1 MDYSRALFS
10 TDLPSIK
17 SGSCVCWPGLLRFT
31 WYRSCLGSS
40 WLVEV
45 VVPDGSVNCF
55 SSLLSSPRQLYSLI
69 VQTLAPIVYGFV
81 PMQPHLLG
89 AVGLYATISQLDA
102 LSLICLPGWICILY
116 LRSLLCSLIHLFY
129 PGTSTLELLPRFCVL
144 SNYCCP
150 AIVGGIYPCHYC
162 DPCVCKLSLSPA
174 IVAIY
179 NPSTQSA
186 IVSVHWWSL
195 LDSGL
200 PFTLQLLRVL
210 YVECFLGLSFVS
222 CSIKAMFTGW
232 WAD

>member
-1 MDYSRALFS
+1 MYYPHPFYLIVLMDFLRDFYL
-10 TDLPSIK
+10 TDLQSIK
-17 SGSCVCWPGLLRFT
+17 YSSYVCWTGFLRFP
-31 WYRSCLGSS
+31 WFRIYLGSS

-55 SSLLSSPRQLYSLI
+55 SSLLSSPRKLYSLI
-69 VQTLAPIVYGFV
+69 VRPLAPIVYGFV

-116 LRSLLCSLIHLFY
+116 LRSLMCSLIHLFY

-179 NPSTQSA
+179 NPST
-186 IVSVHWWSL
+186 
-195 LDSGL
+195 
-200 PFTLQLLRVL
+200 
-210 YVECFLGLSFVS
+210 
-222 CSIKAMFTGW
+222 
-232 WAD
+232 